1 MTEYLTTSQTTFT
14 HKEITEIQALEA
26 QCKQFEQI
34 QLNVGI
40 EHLANASGDHAILC
54 YHLEQLVGV
63 LTWYSVDDHKATI
76 NGMVHPEYRRQ
87 GLFSRMLELAQIEM
101 GRLGIT
107 TFIYRVVSN
116 SQSGLGFTQH
126 LNGKYTKSEYSMSL
140 ASFEGNELR
149 KSAIHLRM
157 LEPDDF
163 DFFVKCSS
171 LAFGDTEEWTREYFA
186 RTNKPDR
193 ATYIAMLEDSPI
205 GLIRVFRLDQS
216 AAAVIHDF
224 CVLPAYQGQGHGRV
238 ILSETVK
245 LLLAED
251 RTQIRLNV
259 VTENDQALQL
269 YQKVGFEITSEFHDY
284 ELLSNSEGNQVGSP

>member
-1 MTEYLTTSQTTFT
+1 
-14 HKEITEIQALEA
+14 
-26 QCKQFEQI
+26 
-34 QLNVGI
+34 
-40 EHLANASGDHAILC
+40 
-54 YHLEQLVGV
+54 
-63 LTWYSVDDHKATI
+63 
-76 NGMVHPEYRRQ
+76 
-87 GLFSRMLELAQIEM
+87 
-101 GRLGIT
+101 
-107 TFIYRVVSN
+107 
-116 SQSGLGFTQH
+116 
-126 LNGKYTKSEYSMSL
+126 MSL